1 MNPMNETSI
10 GTKKKAAT
18 NGAAASET
26 AAPVT
31 KKIVSIERKKAFDW
45 EGLKA
50 KVEQDHW
57 RKFKIVIQIREKMHA
72 GKPAQLDAAN
82 AMLKARGLEEVVE
95 AREAERP
102 LEERVEE
109 TVDQGLCEFH
119 RREGK
124 PGLWWPSNNL
134 KACFKE
140 NWSVLG
146 YRKDAT
152 PRSKRKGDD
161 VPASAD
167 ETMEATAG
175 EEGEETPVAKGKKKA
190 TPKGK
195 TLQGSRGAW
204 AEGVF
209 VSGVPERDW
218 ILLSPNEEPDGV
230 DTNVS
235 HTTGPKGPQASIKR
249 NEYLNRPVI
258 TAEIWIARAVADK
271 IPDESF
277 ADMLIHAQEHG
288 IGANRSQGIGKF
300 DVVSVEEIE

>member
-1 MNPMNETSI
+1 MNTETST

-18 NGAAASET
+18 NGAAASEA
-26 AAPVT
+26 AAPAT
-31 KKIVSIERKKAFDW
+31 KKVVSIERKKPFDW

-152 PRSKRKGDD
+152 PRSKRKGE
-161 VPASAD
+161 D
-167 ETMEATAG
+167 EDTVMSEAMEEAG
-175 EEGEETPVAKGKKKA
+175 LEGEKKKA
-190 TPKGK
+190 KPKGK

-209 VSGVPERDW
+209 VSGIPERDW

>member
-1 MNPMNETSI
+1 MNT
-10 GTKKKAAT
+10 
-18 NGAAASET
+18 AAAKTE
-26 AAPVT
+26 
-31 KKIVSIERKKAFDW
+31 KITTIERKKAFDW
-45 EGLKA
+45 DGLKA
-50 KVEQDHW
+50 KVEKEHW
-57 RKFKIVIQIREKMHA
+57 RKFLIRIQVREKLHA

-102 LEERVEE
+102 IEERAEE
-109 TVDQGLCEFH
+109 VVDQGLCEFH

-152 PRSKRKGDD
+152 PRSKRKGGD
-161 VPASAD
+161 VD
-167 ETMEATAG
+167 TTMSEAMEEAG
-175 EEGEETPVAKGKKKA
+175 LQGEKKA
-190 TPKGK
+190 GK
-195 TLQGSRGAW
+195 SKALQGSRGAW

-209 VSGVPERDW
+209 VSGIPECDW
-218 ILLSPNEEPDGV
+218 IYLGEKPDGV

-249 NEYLNRPVI
+249 NEYMLKPI
-258 TAEIWIARAVADK
+258 IEAEIWIAKAVADK

-288 IGANRSQGIGKF
+288 IGANRSQGYGKF
-300 DVVSVEEIE
+300 DVLSVEEITE